1 MQTHTSGNGIP
12 SMADVF
18 KLAWPLCLKAIML
31 HGIVVID
38 AWLVAPLGETA
49 LAAMGLA
56 SSVAGLLLGFV
67 FAFST
72 ATQIRVAQ
80 AFGSGEAI
88 ALKTALY
95 AGLFI
100 NLVVAGLGVAVLSV
114 AGGPLVAHFAHT
126 AWIGEQAMGYLSV
139 FLFVI
144 LAEAVGGALS
154 SHFNGC
160 GNSKAP
166 FYSYLIALPV
176 NVTVS
181 VVLIHGHFGFPALG
195 VVGAAAGSAVGAV
208 LRAAFLGWQ
217 ILRTERGYAGVAG
230 WWDGTLVRSLRAH
243 LVFSLPIAATF
254 VSSALAGNVSGL
266 IYARLPV
273 NEFAAMTLITPWVQ
287 VVGMLGMAWAQ
298 AIGILI
304 AQLLGRNVTGAD
316 LDAFLGRAWRLAF
329 VAAGLVSAIYLGVS
343 LSAGAIYPDLQPET
357 KAALW
362 SFVPVL
368 LLLPFPK
375 GSNAECGHTLRAGGD
390 TVYVMNIFL
399 GSQWLVRV
407 PATALFVLYLDMSV
421 TWVFALLLLEELV
434 KFPVF
439 HLRLH
444 SGVWKRRLG

>member
-1 MQTHTSGNGIP
+1 MQTSTRGNGIP
-12 SMADVF
+12 SMGDVF

-80 AFGSGEAI
+80 AFGSGEAV

-95 AGLFI
+95 AGLVI
-100 NLVVAGLGVAVLSV
+100 NLAVAGLGIAILAI
-114 AGGPLVAHFAHT
+114 AGGSLISHFAHT
-126 AWIGEQAMGYLSV
+126 PWIAEQAMGYLGV

-176 NVTVS
+176 NVSVS
-181 VVLIHGHFGFPALG
+181 VVLIHGLFGFPELG
-195 VVGAAAGSAVGAV
+195 VVGAAAGSAVGAA
-208 LRAAFLGWQ
+208 LRAVFLGWQ
-217 ILRTERGYAGVAG
+217 VLRADLGHAGVAG
-230 WWDGTLVRSLRAH
+230 WWDGTFSRSTRAH
-243 LVFSLPIAATF
+243 LLFSLPIAATF
-254 VSSALAGNVSGL
+254 VSSALANNVSGL

-273 NEFAAMTLITPWVQ
+273 NEFAAMTLINPWVQ
-287 VVGMLGMAWAQ
+287 VVGMVGMAWAQ

-304 AQLLGRNVTGAD
+304 AQLLGRDVTGAD
-316 LDAFLGRAWRLAF
+316 LDAFLARAWRVAF

-343 LSAGAIYPDLQPET
+343 LSAGTIYPDLQPGT
-357 KAALW
+357 RAALW
-362 SFVPVL
+362 SFLPVL
-368 LLLPFPK
+368 LFLPFPK
-375 GSNAECGHTLRAGGD
+375 GSNAVCGHTLRAGGD

-407 PATALFVLYLDMSV
+407 PATALFVLYLDTSV

-439 HLRLH
+439 HLRLRT
-444 SGVWKRRLG
+444 GVWKRRLG

>member
-1 MQTHTSGNGIP
+1 MQTSSSGNAIP
-12 SMADVF
+12 TMADVF

-38 AWLVAPLGETA
+38 AWLVAPLGEIA

-56 SSVAGLLLGFV
+56 GSVAGLLLGFV
-67 FAFST
+67 FAFS
-72 ATQIRVAQ
+72 AASQIRVAQ
-80 AFGSGEAI
+80 AFGSGEAV

-95 AGLFI
+95 AGLLI
-100 NLVVAGLGVAVLSV
+100 NLVVAGIGVLILVV
-114 AGGPLVAHFAHT
+114 ASGPLIAHFAHT
-126 AWIGEQAMGYLSV
+126 PWIEDQAMRYLGV
-139 FLFVI
+139 FLFVV

-160 GNSKAP
+160 GNSKVP

-176 NVTVS
+176 NIFVS
-181 VVLIHGHFGFPALG
+181 VVLIHGALGFPVLS
-195 VVGAAAGSAVGAV
+195 VVGAAVGSAVAAV

-217 ILRTERGYAGVAG
+217 ICRAERGYAGVVG
-230 WWDGTLVRSLRAH
+230 WWDGTFARSTRSH

-254 VSSALAGNVSGL
+254 VSAALANNVSGL

-273 NEFAAMTLITPWVQ
+273 NAFAAMTLIAPWVH
-287 VVGMLGMAWAQ
+287 VVGVLGMAWAQ

-304 AQLLGRNVTGAD
+304 AQLLGGNIAGET
-316 LDAFLGRAWRLAF
+316 LDVFLGRAWRRAF

-343 LSAGAIYPDLQPET
+343 LSAAAIYPGLQPET

-368 LLLPFPK
+368 LFLPFPK
-375 GSNAECGHTLRAGGD
+375 GSNAVCGQTLRAGGD
-390 TVYVMNIFL
+390 TVYVMNLFI
-399 GSQWLVRV
+399 GSQWFVRV
-407 PATALFVLYLDMSV
+407 PATALFVLYLDVPVS
-421 TWVFALLLLEELV
+421 WVFALLLLEELV

-439 HLRLH
+439 HLRLRT
-444 SGVWKRRLG
+444 GVWKRRLR